1 LRHPEAQLSEFK
13 GKLFR
18 CQCSGVSWL
27 CQTHRCKT
35 FKVFPLAS

>member
-13 GKLFR
+13 GR
-18 CQCSGVSWL
+18 SQCSGVSWL
-27 CQTHRCKT
+27 RQTHRCKT